1 MNTVKLIGNV
11 GKEVQVKE
19 TANSKLATFSL
30 ATNEKYMNREQK
42 EVQNT
47 TWHNII
53 AWGKTA
59 EACQQLLSKG
69 KFVSVEGKINYRQYE
84 NAQKQ
89 KVNITEIIAYKVE
102 EVLAKK

>member
-11 GKEVQVKE
+11 GKEVEVKD
-19 TANSKLATFSL
+19 TVNSKLAKFSL
-30 ATNEKYMNREQK
+30 ATNEKYTNREQK

-59 EACQQLLSKG
+59 QTCQELLSKG
-69 KFVSVEGKINYRQYE
+69 KFVSVEGKINYRSYQ
-84 NAQKQ
+84 NAQDQ
-89 KVNITEIIAYKVE
+89 KVNVTEIVAYKVE
-102 EVLAKK
+102 EVLAKI